1 MADKS
6 ALDLA
11 SWAERC
17 FVALSKTERSSRRVS
32 RVICLFILLYLGAP
46 NYEHE
51 IDRTRRYG
59 EVDREESIGE

>member
-1 MADKS
+1 MADK
-6 ALDLA
+6 AAMGLA
-11 SWAERC
+11 SWASRC
-17 FVALSKTERSSRRVS
+17 FVALSMTERSSRRVS
-32 RVICLFILLYLGAP
+32 RVICLFTLLYLRAP